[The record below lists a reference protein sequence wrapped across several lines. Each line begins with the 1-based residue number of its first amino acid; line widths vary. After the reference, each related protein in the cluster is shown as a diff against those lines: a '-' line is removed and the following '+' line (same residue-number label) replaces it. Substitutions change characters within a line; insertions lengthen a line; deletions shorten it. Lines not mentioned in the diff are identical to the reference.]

1 MSQKKAKTSGQ
12 IRNEFDDVS
21 HKIGIETGNA
31 RRAKSNLALLE
42 KRQAELEAE
51 FSSAIQREQEFE
63 KQNKDAA
70 AKTEA
75 FEAKAGGAV
84 NPPTEATESGEVS
97 AAS

>member
-1 MSQKKAKTSGQ
+1 MSQKKAKTSTQ

-42 KRQAELEAE
+42 KRQAELETE

-63 KQNKDAA
+63 KQVKQADAN
-70 AKTEA
+70 TEA
-75 FEAKAGGAV
+75 FKSKGQEV
-84 NPPTEATESGEVS
+84 TPSTESTETGEVS
-97 AAS
+97 PAT